1 MTKRI
6 EKNPNDN
13 KEKPSTQ
20 ETAETRR
27 IHNPTAGCWR
37 PSGDSE
43 GEKLGE
49 RTRLIDEAQA
59 VGDGESG
66 RPQRHTTQFLAFL
79 GGGCSFDQSRGHGV
93 QASEFLL
100 YQPLFRE
107 PPMHTAPLAPPGL
120 FMWPIFP
127 PVEPS
132 QVSNTGTV
140 LIHSQGLA
148 LHRGRGLW
156 FHRTYIHSR
165 VCLWLCWLHKEWLCR
180 IFYKVTVKPL
190 RTKERIDDGGFMLR
204 FWHAVGKKGLH
215 EVASSMS
222 AS

>member
-140 LIHSQGLA
+140 LIHSQLCIEAVACGFIG
-148 LHRGRGLW
+148 H
-156 FHRTYIHSR
+156 TYIVEC
-165 VCLWLCWLHKEWLCR
+165 VCGCAGYIRSGCAV
-180 IFYKVTVKPL
+180 FF
-190 RTKERIDDGGFMLR
+190 TKLP
-204 FWHAVGKKGLH
+204 
-215 EVASSMS
+215 
-222 AS
+222 